1 MAVFDIGRC
10 WWANQHLNTQLTGKI
25 TWAMT
30 TRTAHLASIGHEKR
44 WFRLRSSLQRLSI
57 LTTMLSIWRILRFV
71 AHGIHVHGYS
81 ANHGDSIHLSQSL
94 HKRILYR
101 GIDLNTISVS
111 TSRRSTILHHKEIG
125 TSEHN
130 FQGGQSNDSA
140 DYGSSQIIENT
151 PAPRISLTPK
161 TSLPW
166 RSRCKLSSTAIS
178 EPLNWANWSHFVS
191 NLKTRKTNTNDVQFH
206 QLTTSS
212 LISSS
217 PISSNPT
224 SSSSSEIP
232 ELPLLRN

>member
-1 MAVFDIGRC
+1 MKDSQI
-10 WWANQHLNTQLTGKI
+10 
-25 TWAMT
+25 
-30 TRTAHLASIGHEKR
+30 
-44 WFRLRSSLQRLSI
+44 RSSRNPCARLQCEP
-57 LTTMLSIWRILRFV
+57 WRQ
-71 AHGIHVHGYS
+71 YPP
-81 ANHGDSIHLSQSL
+81 SQSL

-151 PAPRISLTPK
+151 PAPRISLTPT

-212 LISSS
+212 LI
-217 PISSNPT
+217 
-224 SSSSSEIP
+224 
-232 ELPLLRN
+232 LPSLNLVESHLLKPYVVIVFWDSRAS